1 MKLQIKR
8 GFTLIELLV
17 VVLII
22 GILAAVALPQYQKAV
37 MKSRYAALKN
47 LTRSLDTAQRLYY
60 LENGKYAQTFDA
72 LDIEI
77 PASFI
82 NTDKDAH
89 TTAQY
94 NYPWGYCRIRFND
107 SGKMQSECAN
117 TKIGMGYMIGEDSR
131 KHCFVYGSRE
141 VTDHPMQ
148 NEICKT
154 ETGITATSYI
164 SSFDDV
170 EYVRWTYPH

>member
-1 MKLQIKR
+1 MKLEIKE

-77 PASFI
+77 PASFT

-94 NYPWGYCRIRFND
+94 NYPWGLLPNQI
-107 SGKMQSECAN
+107 
-117 TKIGMGYMIGEDSR
+117 
-131 KHCFVYGSRE
+131 
-141 VTDHPMQ
+141 
-148 NEICKT
+148 
-154 ETGITATSYI
+154 
-164 SSFDDV
+164 
-170 EYVRWTYPH
+170 

>member
-1 MKLQIKR
+1 MKLQRKR

-60 LENGKYAQTFDA
+60 LENGQYAQTFDV

-77 PASFI
+77 PASFT
-82 NTDKDAH
+82 NTDKDSH

-94 NYPWGYCRIRFND
+94 NYPWGYCRIRFNG
-107 SGKMQSECAN
+107 SGNMQSVCAN
-117 TKIGMGYMIGEDSR
+117 TEIGMGYQIDEA
-131 KHCFVYGSRE
+131 GSKQCLVFGSKK

-148 NEICKT
+148 NEICKM
-154 ETGITATSYI
+154 ETGRTKVSGRGL
-164 SSFDDV
+164 FDEV
-170 EYVRWTYPH
+170 AYVRWMY